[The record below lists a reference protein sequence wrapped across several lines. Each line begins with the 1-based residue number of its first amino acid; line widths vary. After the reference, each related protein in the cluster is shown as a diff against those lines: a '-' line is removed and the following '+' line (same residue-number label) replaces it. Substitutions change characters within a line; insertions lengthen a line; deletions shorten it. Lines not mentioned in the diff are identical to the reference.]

1 MDLLISEIAFAS
13 IVFFKTFVFNVP
25 MLFTFY
31 HRRVLGTDNL
41 SPNQLQCFFS
51 HVSMNKLFN
60 FSMLLYF
67 LISKMEFINVSRLH
81 NILRIFNKWK
91 ILRKVNTR
99 NYILLIYSLSSYM
112 STIVSTIVPDT
123 LSMICEYLVN

>member
-1 MDLLISEIAFAS
+1 
-13 IVFFKTFVFNVP
+13 
-25 MLFTFY
+25 
-31 HRRVLGTDNL
+31 
-41 SPNQLQCFFS
+41 
-51 HVSMNKLFN
+51 MNKLFN

-91 ILRKVNTR
+91 ILRKVNTK

-112 STIVSTIVPDT
+112 STVVSTIVPDT
-123 LSMICEYLVN
+123 LSMISEYLVN

>member
-1 MDLLISEIAFAS
+1 
-13 IVFFKTFVFNVP
+13 
-25 MLFTFY
+25 
-31 HRRVLGTDNL
+31 
-41 SPNQLQCFFS
+41 
-51 HVSMNKLFN
+51 MNKLFN

-112 STIVSTIVPDT
+112 STVVSTIVPDT